1 MAQYFEL
8 HPDNPQQRLIRQAVG
23 MLSKGHI
30 LAVPTDSSYAL
41 VCHLDDKA
49 AVDQLRRIRGVD
61 DKHHLTILCR
71 DLKDLAQYAQV
82 DNQQFRLVKS
92 VTPGPYTFILSASR
106 DVPRRVS
113 HPQRKTIGLRVP
125 DNRVLDALLAEH
137 GGALLSATLIPPGET
152 EPLNDPHDIRD
163 RFEHQIAAVLD
174 AGACPAEPTTVVDL
188 TGDVPTVIREGR
200 GSTSALGL

>member
-23 MLSKGHI
+23 MLSKGQV

-61 DKHHLTILCR
+61 DRHHLTILCR

-82 DNQQFRLVKS
+82 DNRQFRLVKS

-137 GGALLSATLIPPGET
+137 GGALLSATLIAPGDA
-152 EPLNDPHDIRD
+152 EPLNDPHDIRE

-188 TGDVPTVIREGR
+188 TGDEAVVIREGR
-200 GSTSALGL
+200 GPIGALGL

>member
-8 HPDNPQQRLIRQAVG
+8 HPNNPQQRLIRQAVG
-23 MLSKGHI
+23 MLAKGQV

-61 DKHHLTILCR
+61 DRHHLTILCR

-137 GGALLSATLIPPGET
+137 GGALLSATLIAPGET
-152 EPLNDPHDIRD
+152 EPLNDPHDIRE

-188 TGDVPTVIREGR
+188 TGNETMVIREGR
-200 GSTSALGL
+200 GSISALGL